1 MQLYTETVIL
11 EQKPFQRRTVCMALA
26 PATLPAM
33 TTTPLPHD
41 PQPQPP
47 ARPGNDE
54 CCHSGCTFCVLEMY
68 QEDLAAYEDALRAWQ
83 QRQAAALPK
92 PRKTRKTP

>member
-1 MQLYTETVIL
+1 MQPTST
-11 EQKPFQRRTVCMALA
+11 TMSTA
-26 PATLPAM
+26 PP
-33 TTTPLPHD
+33 PHD

-47 ARPGNDE
+47 IKPGNDE

-83 QRQAAALPK
+83 QRQANAAAAAPAKAVSKRRKPALP
-92 PRKTRKTP
+92 